1 VCADSTHHISRYQ
14 LHLVEYWLSWQ
25 VIKQRDMLW
34 TPVKRHYARASIGN
48 SVSQFIKKSEQATS
62 DQIGIYVFFKDQFF
76 SYFYSGCT
84 LNLLGQ
90 ENWVDLIC
98 FTRAAEVLL
107 LWYGGRSWTPSP
119 LRQLAASPGL
129 LLPWFLFLNL
139 VVSPLL
145 SSLAWFPGA
154 WPSRSQ
160 PWLWFGSWFLRS
172 ETMGMDGYGAL
183 LLWCGTVVQ
192 LGHYSSWQGRSTPW
206 IFLLVGTVAIPYQT
220 RLLKEILLYMLDKQ
234 KQVDKDSSK
243 IFFLPFTSLVYKI

>member
-25 VIKQRDMLW
+25 VIKQRGMLW

-48 SVSQFIKKSEQATS
+48 SVSQFIKQSEQATS
-62 DQIGIYVFFKDQFF
+62 DQIGIYVFFKEQFL
-76 SYFYSGCT
+76 SYFYSGRT

-98 FTRAAEVLL
+98 FTRAAEALL

-160 PWLWFGSWFLRS
+160 PWLWFGSLVSQEWDDR
-172 ETMGMDGYGAL
+172 DGWI
-183 LLWCGTVVQ
+183 WCSATVMW
-192 LGHYSSWQGRSTPW
+192 YSSTTRSLLFMARAVHSLD
-206 IFLLVGTVAIPYQT
+206 IFTGWYCSYSLLNKASKRNTVAAIHAW
-220 RLLKEILLYMLDKQ
+220 
-234 KQVDKDSSK
+234 
-243 IFFLPFTSLVYKI
+243 